1 MCFGGGGGPSAES
14 MYQEQK
20 KDFGPLP
27 SLSMSKSKSGK
38 RTTPQYRDVKLQKT
52 GITTRSLINPVL
64 GKEMK

>member
-1 MCFGGGGGPSAES
+1 MCFGGGGGPSAEK

-27 SLSMSKSKSGK
+27 SLQMGKSKSGN
-38 RTTPQYRDVKLQKT
+38 RTTPQYKDVKLNTT
-52 GITTRSLINPVL
+52 GVTTRSLINPAL